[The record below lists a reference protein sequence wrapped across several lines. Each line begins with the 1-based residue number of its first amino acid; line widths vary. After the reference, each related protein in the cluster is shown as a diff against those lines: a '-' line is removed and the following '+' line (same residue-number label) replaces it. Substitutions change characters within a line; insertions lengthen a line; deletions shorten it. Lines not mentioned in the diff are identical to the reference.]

1 MSTRDTRSTMSG
13 MEEKSMRIIEFSGKQ
28 ADWDGWSKKF
38 HARAKRRE
46 YKGLLLGRDKVPM
59 QDQLE
64 LAEDSSSESNKK
76 IIKLGELN
84 TLAYKDIVLS
94 INHTTSSGKV
104 AFSLIKNCKSNE
116 FPEGNF
122 KLTWERLVKKY
133 EPLSRRAAS
142 ENKCLPC
149 SGIKPETTR
158 QNNVFSCSQFF
169 L

>member
-1 MSTRDTRSTMSG
+1 
-13 MEEKSMRIIEFSGKQ
+13 MRIIEFSGKQ

-84 TLAYKDIVLS
+84 KLAYKDIVLS

-133 EPLSRRAAS
+133 EPHTSPKLLKLKK
-142 ENKCLPC
+142 EFTIKCLDDVSMDPDEWITELE
-149 SGIKPETTR
+149 S
-158 QNNVFSCSQFF
+158 